1 MQDDTSQYD
10 LIQRMKFELRILEN
24 YNLGQNHSGFHDVD
38 FHLDSIQEMLNLF
51 RKGESDD

>member
-24 YNLGQNHSGFHDVD
+24 YNLGQNHSGFHNVD
-38 FHLDSIQEMLNLF
+38 FNLDSIQEMLNLF
-51 RKGESDD
+51 RKGESDG